1 MLESVAC
8 CCQHIYLCTQYD
20 GGKGT
25 GPLYHIKTFFFG
37 PKYPVFVTLIC
48 IFFFHASLAK

>member
-25 GPLYHIKTFFFG
+25 GPLYHIKTFFFFG

-48 IFFFHASLAK
+48 IFFSMLV